1 MIRKSFSKK
10 ARLRS
15 ALIKNLSLIIL
26 KRYTFIAI
34 NNYFITLKGK
44 GNTYEISTDTS
55 SFPKSLLLHCKQIN
69 RVENKVDGQQSSL
82 LTYMQ
87 VSDYKAAF
95 TPMHLVFLELDIH
108 QHHFNQILS
117 SLMKKQRYY
126 SKKTISKAI
135 KYLQSIYDNETSK
148 FYPDL
153 KPAAPQEPQV
163 YCLRKLTEI

>member
-34 NNYFITLKGK
+34 SNFFITLVKA
-44 GNTYEISTDTS
+44 NTYEISTDTS
-55 SFPKSLLLHCKQIN
+55 SFTKSLLLHCKQIKS
-69 RVENKVDGQQSSL
+69 VENKVDGQQSSL
-82 LTYMQ
+82 LAYIQ

-117 SLMKKQRYY
+117 SLMKKHCYY
-126 SKKTISKAI
+126 SKKIISKAI
-135 KYLQSIYDNETSK
+135 KYLQSIYDNET
-148 FYPDL
+148 
-153 KPAAPQEPQV
+153 APPVLQMV
-163 YCLRKLTEI
+163 KS

>member
-1 MIRKSFSKK
+1 MIRKSFKKK

-34 NNYFITLKGK
+34 NNYFITLVK

-69 RVENKVDGQQSSL
+69 RVESKVDGQQSSL
-82 LTYMQ
+82 LTYIQ

>member
-34 NNYFITLKGK
+34 NNYFITLVK

-82 LTYMQ
+82 LTYIQ

-95 TPMHLVFLELDIH
+95 TPMHLVFLELDT
-108 QHHFNQILS
+108 HHFTQILS
-117 SLMKKQRYY
+117 SVMKKQCYY
-126 SKKTISKAI
+126 SKEIISTAI

>member
-26 KRYTFIAI
+26 KRYTFITI
-34 NNYFITLKGK
+34 NNYFITLVK

-69 RVENKVDGQQSSL
+69 RAENKVDGQQSSL
-82 LTYMQ
+82 LTYIQ

>member
-34 NNYFITLKGK
+34 NNYFITLVK

>member
-34 NNYFITLKGK
+34 NNYFITLVK

-55 SFPKSLLLHCKQIN
+55 SFPKLLLLHCKQIN

-82 LTYMQ
+82 LTYIQ

>member
-15 ALIKNLSLIIL
+15 ALIKNLSLIIP

-34 NNYFITLKGK
+34 NNYFITLVK

-82 LTYMQ
+82 LTYIQ

-95 TPMHLVFLELDIH
+95 TPM
-108 QHHFNQILS
+108 LS
-117 SLMKKQRYY
+117 RTRHTSTSFQSDFKLLNE
-126 SKKTISKAI
+126 KATLLFQ
-135 KYLQSIYDNETSK
+135 KNY
-148 FYPDL
+148 F
-153 KPAAPQEPQV
+153 
-163 YCLRKLTEI
+163 

>member
-34 NNYFITLKGK
+34 NNYFITLVK

-82 LTYMQ
+82 LTYIQ

-108 QHHFNQILS
+108 QHHFNQIIIPKKLFLKLLNICRVS
-117 SLMKKQRYY
+117 MIMKQANF
-126 SKKTISKAI
+126 I
-135 KYLQSIYDNETSK
+135 
-148 FYPDL
+148 
-153 KPAAPQEPQV
+153 
-163 YCLRKLTEI
+163 LT

>member
-34 NNYFITLKGK
+34 NNYFITLVKGS
-44 GNTYEISTDTS
+44 TYEISTDTS

-82 LTYMQ
+82 LTYIQ

-95 TPMHLVFLELDIH
+95 TPM
-108 QHHFNQILS
+108 LS
-117 SLMKKQRYY
+117 RTRHTSTSFQSDFKLLNE
-126 SKKTISKAI
+126 KATLLFQ
-135 KYLQSIYDNETSK
+135 KNY
-148 FYPDL
+148 F
-153 KPAAPQEPQV
+153 
-163 YCLRKLTEI
+163 

>member
-34 NNYFITLKGK
+34 NNYFITLVK

-69 RVENKVDGQQSSL
+69 RVENKIDGQQSSL
-82 LTYMQ
+82 LTYIQ

>member
-34 NNYFITLKGK
+34 NNYFITLVK

-82 LTYMQ
+82 LTYIQ

>member
-34 NNYFITLKGK
+34 NNYFITLVK

-82 LTYMQ
+82 LTYIQ

-126 SKKTISKAI
+126 SKKTISKAF

>member
-10 ARLRS
+10 VRLRS

-34 NNYFITLKGK
+34 NNYFITLVK

-82 LTYMQ
+82 LTYIQ

>member
-34 NNYFITLKGK
+34 NNYFITLVKGS
-44 GNTYEISTDTS
+44 TYEISTDTS

-82 LTYMQ
+82 LTYIQ

>member
-34 NNYFITLKGK
+34 NNYFITLVK

-82 LTYMQ
+82 LTYIQ

-126 SKKTISKAI
+126 SKKTISRAI